1 MSDSLREPYGLRNCG
16 SSVLHYLPEFA
27 QIHVHWVGD
36 ACYLTI
42 SSSFVPFCF
51 CLQSFASSEPFPMS
65 QLFTSDGQ
73 SLRASASATA
83 LPMNIQD
90 WFPLGLTGLIS
101 CNPRDSEE
109 SSPAP
114 RFESNNSLVLSF
126 LYDPTLTSIR
136 NDWKNHSFDYMDLV
150 SKVMSLLFNMLSS
163 FVTAFL
169 PRSKYLLI
177 SWVQSLFTVILE
189 PKKIKSVSASTF
201 YPSICHQ
208 VMGLEVIIIIIYIYI
223 YFFFSCWDSKQ
234 LFHSPVSPSSR
245 GSLVPLHFLPLKWYH
260 LHFWGCWYAPWK
272 VH

>member
-1 MSDSLREPYGLRNCG
+1 
-16 SSVLHYLPEFA
+16 
-27 QIHVHWVGD
+27 
-36 ACYLTI
+36 
-42 SSSFVPFCF
+42 
-51 CLQSFASSEPFPMS
+51 MS
-65 QLFTSDGQ
+65 QLFTSGGQ
-73 SLRASASATA
+73 NLGASASATA

-90 WFPLGLTGLIS
+90 WSPLGLTGLIS
-101 CNPRDSEE
+101 CNPRDSQE

-114 RFESNNSLVLSF
+114 RFKSNNSLVLSL
-126 LYDPTLTSIR
+126 LYDPTLTSIH

-177 SWVQSLFTVILE
+177 SWVQSLSTVILE

-208 VMGLEVIIIIIYIYI
+208 VMGLEVIIIIYIYI
-223 YFFFSCWDSKQ
+223 FSCWVSKQ
-234 LFHSPVSPSSR
+234 LFHSPLSPSSR